1 MNPARSV
8 VLIEDDE
15 VLGASLAQRLRLEG
29 VGVRWART
37 LAEGEALLR
46 AGPRPSLVLCD
57 MRLPDGSGED
67 LIARL
72 LPELGAVPV
81 VAMTAYGGVDQ
92 AVRLMRAGADDY
104 LTKPFPIEAVLDKL
118 ATLGAA
124 ETPAAPEEAVGAQ
137 GEPGWRSAPMRALRE
152 AIVRLAQAEAPVLLT
167 GESGAGKEVAARA
180 LHALGPR
187 RGAPF
192 VALNCAAI
200 PRDLLES
207 EVFGHEKGAFT
218 GAAARRIGA
227 AERAGEGT
235 LLLDEVAELAPELQA
250 KLLRLLEDRAFLR
263 VGGDREI
270 PLRAR
275 IVTATNADLRARVAE
290 GRFRQDLYF
299 RIAVVELVVPPLRDR
314 PEDVR
319 DLARHFLAGHA
330 RAGQTPLSLSEAA
343 ERALLGHAWPGNVR
357 ELRNRIERAAILAA
371 GPVLEPAD
379 LFPDAAPDP
388 GGEGEAASLAEVRDA
403 AEREHIRR
411 VLLRCG
417 GRVQD
422 AARALGIA
430 RTTLWEKMRRLG
442 LAEAQTGGAA
452 EKP

>member
-1 MNPARSV
+1 MSAARSV

-15 VLGASLAQRLRLEG
+15 VLGASIAQRLRLEG

-57 MRLPDGSGED
+57 MRLPDGSGEA
-67 LIARL
+67 LITRL
-72 LPELGAVPV
+72 LPGLGAVPV

-104 LTKPFPIEAVLDKL
+104 LTKPFAIEAVLDKL
-118 ATLGAA
+118 ATLGAP
-124 ETPAAPEEAVGAQ
+124 EPSGPSAAAAD
-137 GEPGWRSAPMRALRE
+137 GEPGWRSPPMRALRE
-152 AIVRLAQAEAPVLLT
+152 AIARLAQVEAPVLLG

-187 RGAPF
+187 RAAPF

-207 EVFGHEKGAFT
+207 EVFGHERGAFT
-218 GAAARRIGA
+218 GAGARRIGA

-263 VGGDREI
+263 VGGEREI

-314 PEDVR
+314 AEDVL

-330 RAGQTPLSLSEAA
+330 GPGEPPRSLSPAA
-343 ERALLGHAWPGNVR
+343 ERALLGHGWPGNVR

-371 GPVLEPAD
+371 GPSLEPAD
-379 LFPDAAPDP
+379 LFP
-388 GGEGEAASLAEVRDA
+388 GEAPAPAASAEEASLAEVRDA

-411 VLLRCG
+411 VLVRCG

-442 LAEAQTGGAA
+442 LGGT
-452 EKP
+452 